1 MNLEKNIKGLCSKN
15 GIHFQDF
22 LSDFGVDHVH
32 ELSVFDLE
40 AICEE
45 YEIPMQTLFF
55 KSIALESDL
64 LNKIQKIKLI
74 ILDVDGVMTDGGMF
88 FTANGDEQ
96 KKFNTKDGMG
106 ILHSSKKG
114 IEIGIISSGF
124 SDQIVKKRAEML
136 GIKNCYVGRDSKID
150 ILDQWIQEKKLSYD
164 EVAMIGDDIND
175 LSVMNK
181 IGFSACPSDSVNE
194 VKAICDVILQKK
206 GGTGCVR
213 EFIDEYISH
222 KKN

>member
-1 MNLEKNIKGLCSKN
+1 
-15 GIHFQDF
+15 
-22 LSDFGVDHVH
+22 
-32 ELSVFDLE
+32 
-40 AICEE
+40 
-45 YEIPMQTLFF
+45 
-55 KSIALESDL
+55 
-64 LNKIQKIKLI
+64 
-74 ILDVDGVMTDGGMF
+74 
-88 FTANGDEQ
+88 
-96 KKFNTKDGMG
+96 MG

-150 ILDQWIQEKKLSYD
+150 ILDQWIQEKNLSYD

-175 LSVMNK
+175 LSIMNK

>member
-45 YEIPMQTLFF
+45 YEIPMQTMFF

-136 GIKNCYVGRDSKID
+136 GIKNCYVG
-150 ILDQWIQEKKLSYD
+150 
-164 EVAMIGDDIND
+164 
-175 LSVMNK
+175 
-181 IGFSACPSDSVNE
+181 
-194 VKAICDVILQKK
+194 
-206 GGTGCVR
+206 
-213 EFIDEYISH
+213 
-222 KKN
+222 

>member
-1 MNLEKNIKGLCSKN
+1 
-15 GIHFQDF
+15 
-22 LSDFGVDHVH
+22 
-32 ELSVFDLE
+32 
-40 AICEE
+40 
-45 YEIPMQTLFF
+45 MQTLFF

-106 ILHSSKKG
+106 ILQCSKKG
-114 IEIGIISSGF
+114 LEIGIISSGF

-136 GIKNCYVGRDSKID
+136 GIQNCYVGRDAKID
-150 ILDQWIQEKKLSYD
+150 ILDQWIEEKNLSYD
-164 EVAMIGDDIND
+164 EVAMIGDDVND
-175 LSVMNK
+175 LSIMNK
-181 IGFSACPSDSVNE
+181 VGFSACPSDSVNE
-194 VKAICDVILQKK
+194 VKSICDVILQKK

-213 EFIDEYISH
+213 EFIDDYISH
-222 KKN
+222 QKN